1 MRTSEFITPTTQAS
15 YFFSRSESGSV
26 VWNADVHNTETPT
39 TLTIQRSSQEEDMS
53 LKMRTALDELDYAKV
68 ADWDGEGADPVDQS
82 IIDVAKELARLMT
95 GPVTSV
101 GEAPEIY
108 PTPRGEIDFSW
119 NIDGRMLIIGICP
132 PEPTI
137 VYAGMSKDFD
147 SRGRIAWAG
156 ILHPTVRGCIEA
168 LINPIA

>member
-1 MRTSEFITPTTQAS
+1 MTAEAVTRAAKVSVQS
-15 YFFSRSESGSV
+15 SGSPAR
-26 VWNADVHNTETPT
+26 ADTHWNTEAPQ
-39 TLTIQRSSQEEDMS
+39 TLQSQRSREEEA
-53 LKMRTALDELDYAKV
+53 MRLQMNKAIDDLAYAK
-68 ADWDGEGADPVDQS
+68 AANWDGEDADPVDQS
-82 IIDVAKELARLMT
+82 IIGVARELARLMT

-137 VYAGMSKDFD
+137 VYAGMAGDFD
-147 SRGRIAWAG
+147 IRGRVTWAG
-156 ILHPTVRGCIEA
+156 TLHPAVRACLEA
-168 LINPIA
+168 LIIPLHE

>member
-1 MRTSEFITPTTQAS
+1 VSTAEAVTAASRVSVQSSDSPARTESNWITGSPTLQHQ
-15 YFFSRSESGSV
+15 RSEK
-26 VWNADVHNTETPT
+26 
-39 TLTIQRSSQEEDMS
+39 EEM
-53 LKMRTALDELDYAKV
+53 MRLQMDKAIDDLAFAKELN
-68 ADWDGEGADPVDQS
+68 WDGEDADPVDQS
-82 IIDVAKELARLMT
+82 IIGVARELARLMT

-137 VYAGMSKDFD
+137 VYAGMGGDFD
-147 SRGRIAWAG
+147 IRGRVTWAG
-156 ILHPTVRGCIEA
+156 TLHPAVRACLEA
-168 LINPIA
+168 LINPIT